1 MSHNLSDSVKSNLTS
16 VSIIVMTDANGIIT
30 DVNDAFCRISKYSR
44 EELIGKTHQLILS
57 SYHSKDYF
65 KIMWKTIAQGNVWQ
79 GELCNQAKD
88 GSTYWIHSTIIPIK
102 NTNGIIDQFLA
113 MMYDITQQKED
124 DFNSELL
131 NKIQSLLFG
140 KHHNLPWIQN
150 EVCKLLLTETHS
162 EWAFLKF
169 YENNDTDLYESSM
182 IPSIWSKVD
191 SKAPFSDTNFN
202 TNIKYTDFVRWTF
215 NLSQPFVFQ
224 YANKPMPG
232 LPHLAQNGLLKNF
245 VGFPLIFNSKKI
257 GILGIANSKLDWFA
271 NRIFGL
277 TTVLASISQML
288 MFASLEI
295 EKDSAF
301 KKLQSQEQQLRNFI
315 QSLPISAVIVDAHHK
330 ILEIS
335 HDWLKTFD
343 LPSVDVLNQSL
354 WNLFPN
360 YPKEWKTLVEE
371 AFKGKS
377 LKSTEEQ
384 YITHMG
390 RTLWLEW
397 TVSPWLQNNQVGGA
411 VILINNLTEKKD
423 LHREIEHLRYKQLI
437 TSKMTSLGEI
447 AGGIAHEINNPLTI
461 AVGIAEKL
469 KRHAEANRITPEL
482 VLQSSEKL
490 HSITDRITNIIKG
503 LKSFARDAEQD
514 AIITYS
520 LSQIILD
527 AQPYLEA
534 KLKKLNIDFRTSIP
548 KDFLIE
554 CRPVQ
559 ITQAIVNL
567 VHNASDAIEHL
578 PTKWISLEVEEE
590 DKGIIIKL
598 KDSGA
603 GIPKIIADKIMDPF
617 FTTKDIG
624 RGTGLGLSITKSI
637 IETHHGIL
645 FLDSHCSNTCF
656 IMRLPKLQS
665 TPLDIQNG
673 REALAFHLAWKQSLI
688 DGLRTNFVAFSLNND
703 PLLEWI
709 KAAKVHYGYNQETE
723 ALIETFYSLF
733 EQTKI
738 IFNRVIH
745 HTDINFASEELLRS
759 NSNYNNLSKSFVTQL
774 IALEQKREATS
785 SPKKAS

>member
-1 MSHNLSDSVKSNLTS
+1 MSNNLNDSIKTNLTT
-16 VSIIVMTDANGIIT
+16 VYIIVMTDANGIIT
-30 DVNDAFCRISKYSR
+30 DVNEAFCRISKYSR
-44 EELIGKTHQLILS
+44 EELIGKTHKMILS
-57 SYHSKDYF
+57 GYHSKDYF
-65 KIMWKTIAQGNVWQ
+65 KTLWKTINQGTVWQ
-79 GELCNQAKD
+79 GEICNKAKD

-102 NTNGIIDQFLA
+102 NTTGTIDQFLA

-124 DFNSELL
+124 AFNSELL

-140 KHHNLPWIQN
+140 KHHNLSWIQD
-150 EVCKLLLTETHS
+150 EVCKLLITETHS

-169 YENNDTDLYESSM
+169 YENENPDLYESSM
-182 IPSIWSKVD
+182 IPSIWSKAD
-191 SKAPFSDTNFN
+191 SAAPFSNSTFSS
-202 TNIKYTDFVRWTF
+202 NIKYTDFIRWTF

-224 YANKPMPG
+224 YANRPMPG
-232 LPHLAQNGLLKNF
+232 LPLLAQNGLLKNF
-245 VGFPLIFNSKKI
+245 VGFPLIFNYKKI

-277 TTVLASISQML
+277 TAALSSISQML
-288 MFASLEI
+288 IFASLEI
-295 EKDSAF
+295 EKDAAF
-301 KKLQSQEQQLRNFI
+301 KKLQAQEQQLRNFI
-315 QSLPISAVIVDAHHK
+315 QSLPIPAVIVDSHHK

-354 WNLFPN
+354 WNLFPS
-360 YPKEWKTLVEE
+360 YPREWKTLAEE

-384 YITHMG
+384 YITHLG

-397 TVSPWLQNNQVGGA
+397 TASPWFQNNQVGGA
-411 VILINNLTEKKD
+411 VILINNLTEQKD

-469 KRHAEANRITPEL
+469 KRHADANRITPEL
-482 VLQSSEKL
+482 VLQSAEKL
-490 HSITDRITNIIKG
+490 HSITDRITTIIKG
-503 LKSFARDAEQD
+503 LKSFARDAEHD

-520 LSQIILD
+520 ITQIMAD
-527 AQPYLEA
+527 AHPYFEA
-534 KLKKLNIDFRTSIP
+534 KLKKLNIEFRSIIP
-548 KDFLIE
+548 DHFLIE

-567 VHNASDAIEHL
+567 VHNACDAIEHL
-578 PTKWISLEVEEE
+578 PSKWISLEVEEE
-590 DKGIIIKL
+590 NKGVIIKL
-598 KDSGA
+598 TDSGT

-645 FLDSHCSNTCF
+645 LLDSHCSNTCF
-656 IMRLPKLQS
+656 IVRLPKLQS
-665 TPLDIQNG
+665 VPLNIQNG
-673 REALAFHLAWKQSLI
+673 REALAFHLAWKQSLVG
-688 DGLRTNFVAFSLNND
+688 GLRTNFVGFSPNND

-709 KAAKVHYGYNQETE
+709 KEAKIFYGYNQESE
-723 ALIETFYSLF
+723 VLIETFHSLF

-738 IFNRVIH
+738 IFNRVVH
-745 HTDINFASEELLRS
+745 HTDTNFASEELLRS
-759 NSNYNNLSKSFVTQL
+759 NSNYNNLSKLFVTQL
-774 IALEQKREATS
+774 IALEQKRELTLLQ
-785 SPKKAS
+785 KAI